1 MNTVNHHTD
10 LDAVL
15 QAAIEEDKIDVFIR
29 DLFSMAAMVMWYA
42 TDSET
47 KEYVDRCSREIRDH
61 IEGKVDI
68 FKKDSAAQT

>member
-29 DLFSMAAMVMWYA
+29 NLFSMAAMVMWYKM
-42 TDSET
+42 DPET
-47 KEYVDRCSREIRDH
+47 KAYVDRCSREIRDH
-61 IEGKVDI
+61 LEGKVDI
-68 FKKDSAAQT
+68 YGAAQT